1 MRRILIFANTHYQII
16 LAIQMKLTIF
26 SEDDVTLA
34 ISNHS
39 GHADTV
45 CERLQRRAVFQNC
58 VFVESKG
65 MIHNRSQQEKLK
77 EFFQII
83 YGKKNRYSFYL
94 KDIENKYF
102 DEMLFYNLEIDTYGI
117 YSILAEYN
125 HKLVFSSYEEGI
137 LSYENIFYD
146 SLKFKWIRFLRRCI
160 GKSAILDNY
169 HKFYCV
175 YPEMYAG
182 RLNTV
187 QIPQISTSDNRM
199 QTILA
204 DIFRINRD
212 VDYKK
217 YKYIFFESIYETEG
231 RGIGET
237 EILMQLAEKV
247 GKDNILVKKHPR
259 STIHI
264 FEEKGIAVDTNS
276 SAPFEAIQLNND
288 MSDCIFVAATSGSV
302 LSVNSIVDKPSKVIL
317 FYPLTAYQNIPELC
331 TFTQHVG
338 DVVAAFQKKG
348 QMRHVTIVKS
358 FDEMLEIK

>member
-1 MRRILIFANTHYQII
+1 
-16 LAIQMKLTIF
+16 
-26 SEDDVTLA
+26 
-34 ISNHS
+34 
-39 GHADTV
+39 
-45 CERLQRRAVFQNC
+45 
-58 VFVESKG
+58 
-65 MIHNRSQQEKLK
+65 
-77 EFFQII
+77 
-83 YGKKNRYSFYL
+83 
-94 KDIENKYF
+94 
-102 DEMLFYNLEIDTYGI
+102 MLFYNLEIDTYGI

-259 STIHI
+259 STVHI

-348 QMRHVTIVKS
+348 EMRHGTIVMS
-358 FDEMLEIK
+358 FDEMREIK